1 METFGGTRM
10 KSNLGFL
17 QVLVLF
23 VFIFN
28 TIGLLHI
35 NIFLMLFM
43 ILFAWIDSYM
53 LVGGETNTRL

>member
-1 METFGGTRM
+1 M

-17 QVLVLF
+17 QILILL